1 MFRLKTRA
9 ALVWALVVLCITPLS
24 LASTLRVHFI
34 DVGQA
39 DAILIQTP
47 AGLNILIDAGEKR
60 TATDLIDYLKEQGVK
75 RLDYLIATHPHADH
89 IGGMAEVIK
98 SFDIANIYMPRV
110 AHTTKTYEDL
120 LLTIRDKGLRIHE
133 AKAGVVLDLGE
144 GIEARLVAPASDG
157 YRSLNDYSA
166 VLWLGYGRTRFLF
179 SGDAERISESEMLAS
194 GFDLS
199 ADVLKVGH
207 HGSNT
212 STTESFLRAVS
223 PTYGVIMVGRNNRYN
238 LPHPDVL
245 KRLTNAG
252 VTILRT
258 DKHGTIVFSSDGNVL
273 ELQVE
278 RPGQV
283 QLLTDWEW
291 LGWAA

>member
-1 MFRLKTRA
+1 
-9 ALVWALVVLCITPLS
+9 

-60 TATDLIDYLKEQGVK
+60 TATDLMDYLKEQGVK

>member
-60 TATDLIDYLKEQGVK
+60 TATDLMDYLKEQGVK